1 MKPVSRMIAEKHRG
15 VNAVDENR
23 QAVDTARRQGAK
35 SWELRAAAS
44 LGRLWQQQGKRAEAR
59 ELLAAVYGWFT
70 EGSDTADLRGAETL
84 LDALS

>member
-15 VNAVDENR
+15 VNAMDENR

-44 LGRLWQQQGKRAEAR
+44 LGRLWQQQGKRAAAR
-59 ELLAAVYGWFT
+59 ELLAAVYGWFK
-70 EGSDTADLRGAETL
+70 GFDTADLRGAETL
-84 LDALS
+84 LSALS